1 MKMKT
6 KVLPI
11 VAAGALMLGLASCD
25 CKKSASLKTDVDS
38 VSYAIGAQ
46 VGIGYRQQIEMTPD
60 FEPNIDDMI
69 AGFANALK
77 GDTTMT
83 QEQTYQIIQS
93 YFMKLEQQ
101 TAEKTKAE
109 GEKFLEENAK
119 KEGVITTESGL
130 QYKIDSVGTGDLP
143 GEQDIVTVNYEGRL
157 IDGEVFDSSI
167 ERGTPAEFN
176 VNSVIPGWTE
186 ALKMMPVGSKWTLY
200 IPSEL
205 AYGSRQAGPKIKPNS
220 VLVFNVELLST
231 RPSEEKK

>member
-1 MKMKT
+1 
-6 KVLPI
+6 
-11 VAAGALMLGLASCD
+11 
-25 CKKSASLKTDVDS
+25 
-38 VSYAIGAQ
+38 
-46 VGIGYRQQIEMTPD
+46 
-60 FEPNIDDMI
+60 
-69 AGFANALK
+69 
-77 GDTTMT
+77 MT

-130 QYKIDSVGTGDLP
+130 QYKIDSVGTGALP

-157 IDGEVFDSSI
+157 INGEVFDSSI

-220 VLVFNVELLST
+220 VLVFDVELLST